1 MPAKTQTTRIAT
13 AFLNYEKLKADIKQ
27 MEADVAQLRA
37 DRDQLLQPADRAL
50 TDLVAQEIV
59 DYDEQI
65 IRKETAINQYEFEM
79 EKSVTFL
86 ESVFAR
92 IGVDKAIQ
100 VVSLNKE
107 DFHIYRNDK
116 NLFSREK
123 EPKSLL

>member
-1 MPAKTQTTRIAT
+1 MPAKTQPTRITA

-27 MEADVAQLRA
+27 MEAAVAQLRA

-107 DFHIYRNDK
+107 GFHIYRNDK

-123 EPKSLL
+123 EPKSIL